1 MSIYTVTVIDIAA
14 IQNYVFGSNNLQ
26 HNVGA
31 SGLVHYATHD
41 WVFKELVD
49 LKKTNVDINGDFD
62 RNVAI
67 ESDDLNS
74 ELVYAGGGNTVI
86 LFNESNEKGIAR
98 KFTKNLTRRVL
109 IEAPGLQLIVA
120 HKDFEWGKPNLAKT
134 VSDTLGDVNN
144 KKYNRHF
151 SSHLLGLGV
160 TADCQYTGLPAV
172 AIRSKSEKDTKNK
185 VWISSEVAKK
195 WDFFGSATERLRDNF
210 SLNNN
215 YEYVSNFNDF
225 GVKHESSYIAVVHAD
240 GNGMGKRVQDIAN
253 KHSKDNREY
262 IKAIREF
269 SISVEN
275 ATKMALQTC
284 VDQLQDS
291 IVKVDKV
298 DKISGIVEI
307 HENDRGKKL
316 LPFRPIVFG
325 GDDVTFV
332 CDGRLGLT
340 LAELYLRSLASSDL
354 RLSDGDPIY
363 ARAGIA
369 IVKTHYPFSRAVE
382 LAEDLAKSAKKYIIE
397 KQKPDEKS
405 LLAMDWHFAASGPI
419 GDLDDIRKREYT
431 VDAGKLYMRPVR
443 LGKSVGSDWHSWDTF
458 TNIMGEFQDNWADK
472 RNKIMSLRDALR
484 AGPKTVKQFVI
495 LYVPQKLPEI
505 KNETDSDTNGWVDG
519 CCTCFD
525 AIEAMDFFVPLENKG
540 GGK

>member
-1 MSIYTVTVIDIAA
+1 MSKYTVTVIDTAT
-14 IQNYVFGSNNLQ
+14 IQNYVFGSNSLQ

-31 SGLVHYATHD
+31 SGLVHHATHD
-41 WVFKELVD
+41 WVFEELVKMD
-49 LKKTNVDINGDFD
+49 KTNIDSNHEF
-62 RNVAI
+62 NAKTI
-67 ESDDLNS
+67 ENEDLNS

-86 LFNESNEKGIAR
+86 LFNEKDLAR

-109 IEAPGLQLIVA
+109 MEAPGLQLIVA
-120 HKDFEWGKPNLAKT
+120 HRDFEWSDSNLAKT
-134 VSDTLGDVNN
+134 VLDTLGDVNK

-151 SSHLLGLGV
+151 STPLLGLGV

-172 AIRSKSEKDTKNK
+172 DIRSKSEKDTKDK
-185 VWISSEVAKK
+185 VWISSEVSKK
-195 WDFFGSATERLRDNF
+195 WDFFGPASKRLRENF
-210 SLNNN
+210 SLTNN

-240 GNGMGKRVQDIAN
+240 GNGMGKRVQAIAN
-253 KHSKDNREY
+253 EHSKDNRKY
-262 IKAIREF
+262 IEAIREF
-269 SISVEN
+269 SISVEH
-275 ATKMALQTC
+275 ATKTALQTC

-291 IVKVDKV
+291 IDKVDKV
-298 DKISGIVEI
+298 DKIGGIVEI

-340 LAELYLRSLASSDL
+340 LAELYLRRLASSDL
-354 RLSDGDPIY
+354 TLSDNDEPIY

-382 LAEDLAKSAKKYIIE
+382 LAGDLAKSAKNYIIE
-397 KQKPDEKS
+397 KEKAGKKNI
-405 LLAMDWHFAASGPI
+405 LAMDWHFAASGPI

-443 LGKSVGSDWHSWDTF
+443 LGESVGSDWHSWNTF
-458 TNIMGEFQDNWADK
+458 TSIMKEFQDNWADK

-484 AGPKTVKQFVI
+484 DGPKTVKQFVT

-505 KNETDSDTNGWVDG
+505 KSQADSDICGWVDG

-525 AIEAMDFFVPLENKG
+525 AIEAMDFFVPLKDEEA
-540 GGK
+540 

>member
-1 MSIYTVTVIDIAA
+1 MSKYTVTVIDTAG
-14 IQNYVFGSNNLQ
+14 IQKYIFGSNSLQ

-41 WVFKELVD
+41 WVFEELFEMDKTNMDSNHEFNTETIENDD
-49 LKKTNVDINGDFD
+49 LK
-62 RNVAI
+62 
-67 ESDDLNS
+67 S

-86 LFNESNEKGIAR
+86 LFKEKDLA
-98 KFTKNLTRRVL
+98 KQFTKKLTRRVL

-120 HKDFEWGKPNLAKT
+120 HKDFEWGDSNLAKT
-134 VSDTLGDVNN
+134 VSDTLGDVNK

-151 SSHLLGLGV
+151 STPLLGLGV

-172 AIRSKSEKDTKNK
+172 DIRLKSEKDTKNK

-195 WDFFGSATERLRDNF
+195 WDFFGPASKRLRENF
-210 SLNNN
+210 PMTLTG

-225 GVKHESSYIAVVHAD
+225 GVKYESSYIAVVHAD
-240 GNGMGKRVQDIAN
+240 GNGMGKRVQDITDE
-253 KHSKDNREY
+253 HSDDDRKY
-262 IKAIREF
+262 IEAIRKF
-269 SISVEN
+269 SIAVEH
-275 ATKMALQTC
+275 ATKTALQTSI
-284 VDQLQDS
+284 DRLQDS
-291 IVKVDKV
+291 IDKV
-298 DKISGIVEI
+298 DKISGVVEI

-340 LAELYLRSLASSDL
+340 LAELYLRELASPDL
-354 RLSDGDPIY
+354 ELSDGDPIY

-369 IVKTHYPFSRAVE
+369 IVKTHYPFSRAVT
-382 LAEDLAKSAKKYIIE
+382 LAENLAKSAKNYIIE
-397 KQKPDEKS
+397 KEKDGEKN
-405 LLAMDWHFAASGPI
+405 LLAMDWHFAASGPV
-419 GDLDDIRKREYT
+419 DNMDDIRKREYT

-458 TNIMGEFQDNWADK
+458 THIMKEFRDNWADK

-484 AGPKTVKQFVI
+484 AGPETVEQFVTA
-495 LYVPQKLPEI
+495 YVRQKLPEI
-505 KNETDSDTNGWVDG
+505 KTDSDSATRGWIDKQ
-519 CCTCFD
+519 CTCFD
-525 AIEAMDFFVPLENKG
+525 AIEAMDFFVPLKEEG